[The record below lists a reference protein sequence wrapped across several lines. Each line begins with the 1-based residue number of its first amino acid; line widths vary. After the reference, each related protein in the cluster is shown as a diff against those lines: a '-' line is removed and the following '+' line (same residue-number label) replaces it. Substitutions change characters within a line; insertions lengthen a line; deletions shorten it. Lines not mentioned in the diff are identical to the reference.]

1 MSKIYLS
8 SFYPLCSTRT
18 GKKAIAKF
26 NLYPFIDGS
35 CRREPDFQNELP
47 CITGL
52 CRPGFAEK
60 LEIDD
65 KIIYVTNKKGI
76 GARKI
81 IAELRVVRI
90 FENHE
95 KAADFYRSINKEIP
109 NNLMATGSQ
118 PFDLDKTHRKMG
130 WDEWVKSNNSLE
142 QWNNEY
148 IKRSKSNPIV
158 IQCEII
164 YMNLNN
170 PFKID
175 ESKLVNRK
183 LVAQNPPILS
193 DEEYQIIKNMIQ
205 Q

>member
-1 MSKIYLS
+1 MPKTYLS
-8 SFYPLCSTRT
+8 SFYPLCSTRA
-18 GKKAIAKF
+18 GKKAVTKF
-26 NLYPFIDGS
+26 KLPPFIDGS

-60 LEIDD
+60 LEIGD

-81 IAELRVVRI
+81 IAELKVIRI

-95 KAADFYRSINKEIP
+95 EASDFYKNNNKTIP
-109 NNLMATGSQ
+109 NNLMVAGSQ
-118 PFDLDKTHRKMG
+118 PFELEKTHCKMG

-142 QWNNEY
+142 QWDNEY
-148 IKRSKSNPIV
+148 IKRAKSKPKV

-164 YMNLNN
+164 YTNLNN
-170 PFKID
+170 PFKLN
-175 ESKLVNRK
+175 EGKLVNRK
-183 LVAQNPPILS
+183 LIAQNPPILS
-193 DEEYQIIKNMIQ
+193 SEEYQIIKDIIKE
-205 Q
+205 